1 MYTNMITNVLDTIG
15 IELYKFL
22 QPKDLFSLSLTN
34 RHIYNGISKGVI
46 QACLLQLPSK
56 FNDQSSNE
64 SDTICY
70 QVLIGDHVIS
80 FRNRHSFYNKE
91 EVLDYLLQNKVKV
104 AELKLV
110 QSEHESMEESL
121 KMARRLLLTNQKKG
135 AKFVTYNNDER
146 VPIQERAEYTSCG
159 YHYETN
165 NKELAIERSN
175 YILSRMESDNCGEDG
190 IISKNHTPI
199 IKSWIQYILS
209 QQHIVAGTWFWSCR
223 HRLLDFQGVEGKG
236 VMISSP
242 NVVGEEM
249 EICWMKMTAS
259 RV

>member
-1 MYTNMITNVLDTIG
+1 MITNVLDTIG

-22 QPKDLFSLSLTN
+22 HPKDLFLFSLTN
-34 RHIYNGISKGVI
+34 RHIHEIISKGVI
-46 QACLLQLPSK
+46 QACLLQLASK
-56 FNDQSSNE
+56 FNDQNSNE
-64 SDTICY
+64 SDAICY

-110 QSEHESMEESL
+110 QAENESMDESL
-121 KMARRLLLTNQKKG
+121 KMARQLLLTNQKRG
-135 AKFVTYNNDER
+135 LKFVTYNNDER

-165 NKELAIERSN
+165 NKELAIERAN
-175 YILSRMESDNCGEDG
+175 YILSRMESEIRREDD
-190 IISKNHTPI
+190 IMSKNHTPI
-199 IKSWIQYILS
+199 IKTWIQYILS